1 MSSIERAWPDSPQDV
16 ATAQTSVP
24 LVAPAPIDTER
35 LAVRLV
41 DDSDLPALLEVNSS
55 EEVTALLP
63 YATWRSAADAEAWLR
78 RMRVIEATGLAF
90 QFVVVLKSSERAIG
104 TCLLFRFEEGSARA
118 ELGYALGR
126 AHWGQGFMQEALTAL
141 FGSAFST
148 MGLRRL
154 EAEVDTRNLA
164 SARLLQRLGFTK
176 EGLLR
181 QRWVTKGEVKDV
193 EIYGLLRN
201 EWLGRADHRGVV

>member
-1 MSSIERAWPDSPQDV
+1 
-16 ATAQTSVP
+16 
-24 LVAPAPIDTER
+24 
-35 LAVRLV
+35 
-41 DDSDLPALLEVNSS
+41 
-55 EEVTALLP
+55 
-63 YATWRSAADAEAWLR
+63 
-78 RMRVIEATGLAF
+78 MRGIEATGLAF
-90 QFVVVLKSSERAIG
+90 QFVVALKSAERAIG

-141 FGSAFST
+141 LGSAFGT

-154 EAEVDTRNLA
+154 EAEVDTTNRS

-181 QRWVTKGEVKDV
+181 QRWVTKGKAKDV
-193 EIYGLLRN
+193 EVYGLLRN
-201 EWLGRADHRGVV
+201 EWLGRAGHGGAV

>member
-1 MSSIERAWPDSPQDV
+1 M
-16 ATAQTSVP
+16 P
-24 LVAPAPIDTER
+24 LIAPGPIDTER

-41 DDSDLPALLEVNSS
+41 VDSDLPALMEVNSN

-63 YATWRSAADAEAWLR
+63 YATWRSAADAEAWLH
-78 RMRVIEATGLAF
+78 RMRGIEATGLAF
-90 QFVVVLKSSERAIG
+90 QFVLVLKSVERAIG

-126 AHWGQGFMQEALTAL
+126 AHWGQGLMQEALTAL
-141 FGSAFST
+141 FGAAFGT

-154 EAEVDTRNLA
+154 EAEVDTGNRS

-181 QRWVTKGEVKDV
+181 QRWVTKGKARDV
-193 EIYGLLRN
+193 EMYGLLRN
-201 EWLGRADHRGVV
+201 EWLGRTGHR

>member
-41 DDSDLPALLEVNSS
+41 DDSDLPALMEVNSS

-90 QFVVVLKSSERAIG
+90 HGAQVLWTGNRYMSFVPVRGGKRA
-104 TCLLFRFEEGSARA
+104 S
-118 ELGYALGR
+118 
-126 AHWGQGFMQEALTAL
+126 
-141 FGSAFST
+141 
-148 MGLRRL
+148 
-154 EAEVDTRNLA
+154 
-164 SARLLQRLGFTK
+164 
-176 EGLLR
+176 
-181 QRWVTKGEVKDV
+181 
-193 EIYGLLRN
+193 
-201 EWLGRADHRGVV
+201 

>member
-1 MSSIERAWPDSPQDV
+1 M
-16 ATAQTSVP
+16 P
-24 LVAPAPIDTER
+24 LIAPAPIETER

-41 DDSDLPALLEVNSS
+41 LDSDLPALMEVNSS

-63 YATWRSAADAEAWLR
+63 YARWRTAADAEAWLR
-78 RMRVIEATGLAF
+78 RMRSIEATGLAF
-90 QFVVVLKSSERAIG
+90 QFVVVLKSAERAIG

-118 ELGYALGR
+118 EPGYALGR
-126 AHWGQGFMQEALTAL
+126 AYWGRGLMQEALTAL
-141 FGSAFST
+141 LGSGFGT

-154 EAEVDTRNLA
+154 EAEVDTRNGP

-181 QRWVTKGEVKDV
+181 QRWVTKGEAKDV
-193 EIYGLLRN
+193 EMYGLLRN
-201 EWLGRADHRGVV
+201 EWLGRAGLGGGV